1 VFDAEREFFVAF
13 RSGLSA
19 RPEVLGEL
27 LGALDAALRR
37 YNTTV
42 WENRFIVGGVT
53 EQIVGSAARAV
64 GLSVANA
71 GKRNQGYDLELSTEP
86 AVGIS
91 VKGVFASVNGYHN
104 LINTRGAADNVELI
118 ARWQTATIFIMA
130 GAGIGY
136 VDPELGSGFLKCTSD
151 ALQISGRDLRDFWM
165 PNSAWILEA
174 DVPKKPTGEAQRV
187 ASDAVSFDIFA
198 DFPILQ
204 KNWLPEI

>member
-1 VFDAEREFFVAF
+1 MFDFEREFFAAF
-13 RSGLSA
+13 RSGLNE
-19 RPEVLGEL
+19 RPDVLGEL
-27 LGALDAALRR
+27 IGALDAALRR

-64 GLSVANA
+64 GISVVNA
-71 GKRNQGYDLELSTEP
+71 GKRNQGYDLELPTQP

-91 VKGVFASVNGYHN
+91 IKGVFASVNGFHN
-104 LINTRGAADNVELI
+104 LINTRGAADKDELI
-118 ARWQTATIFIMA
+118 ARWKTATVFIMS
-130 GAGIGY
+130 GVGIGY
-136 VDPELGSGFLKCTSD
+136 IDPEFGSGFLKCTND
-151 ALQISGRDLRDFWM
+151 ALQISGRELREFWT
-165 PNSAWILEA
+165 PNSTWILEA
-174 DVPKKPTGEAQRV
+174 AIPEKPTGEAQRV